1 MVLRLAAA
9 TVLGLLSQP
18 VLATT
23 APPSSAVS
31 SEFNASRVAAVR
43 DSWGALRAA
52 IDDFDLVPSV
62 AVSVGDERGELFRH
76 AKGETDFDTQM
87 PIASATKWVSG
98 VCIMRAV
105 EEGFLSLDD
114 LASTHLTY
122 WTVDPDDARSRVTL
136 RHLLSFASG
145 MSGSTSCP
153 AELDFN
159 ECVRDM
165 YTRSS
170 SQWEPG

>member
-1 MVLRLAAA
+1 MALRLAAA
-9 TVLGLLSQP
+9 ALLLSQP
-18 VLATT
+18 TAT
-23 APPSSAVS
+23 APLPSSNSPSVDGW
-31 SEFNASRVAAVR
+31 E
-43 DSWGALRAA
+43 ALRAA

-62 AVSVGDERGELFRH
+62 AVSVGDDRGELFRH
-76 AKGETDFDTQM
+76 TKGDTGFNTQM

-98 VCIMRAV
+98 VAIMRAV
-105 EEGFLSLDD
+105 EEGFLSLND
-114 LASTHLTY
+114 LASTHLAY
-122 WTVDPDDARSRVTL
+122 WTVDPEDARSRVTL
-136 RHLLSFASG
+136 RHLLSFTSG

-159 ECVRDM
+159 QCVRDM